1 MSATL
6 RGTAEA
12 LKLQNDY
19 QMEKLRVSMAYDRL
33 VDEEVERWLA
43 GNRTVSDSDFLPEMK
58 MHNKRVID
66 INKRREKHLAALKE
80 RLLASFRIVK
90 LQQQSMS

>member
-1 MSATL
+1 MSIL
-6 RGTAEA
+6 KNSAEV
-12 LKLQNDY
+12 LKLENEY
-19 QMEKLRVSMAYDRL
+19 QMEKLRVAQAYDRM

-43 GNRTVSDSDFLPEMK
+43 GNRTVADCDFLPEMK
-58 MHNKRVID
+58 RHNKRVID